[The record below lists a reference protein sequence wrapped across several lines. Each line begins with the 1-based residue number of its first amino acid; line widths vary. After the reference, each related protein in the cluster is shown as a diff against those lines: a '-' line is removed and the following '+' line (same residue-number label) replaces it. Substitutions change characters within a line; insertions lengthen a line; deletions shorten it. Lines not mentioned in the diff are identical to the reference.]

1 LRRVRQAETAL
12 HVNRWL
18 TSPGLRPPKVLGNL
32 RPDQNK

>member
-18 TSPGLRPPKVLGNL
+18 TSPGLQPIRRGFL
-32 RPDQNK
+32 QS